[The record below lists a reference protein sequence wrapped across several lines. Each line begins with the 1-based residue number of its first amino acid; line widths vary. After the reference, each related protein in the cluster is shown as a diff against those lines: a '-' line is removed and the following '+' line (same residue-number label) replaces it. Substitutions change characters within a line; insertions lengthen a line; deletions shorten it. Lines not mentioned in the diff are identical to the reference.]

1 MTDDDPI
8 REVSVTRDRTQTTS
22 APHRPRFGLL
32 LALLTA
38 AAFGTSGA
46 FARSLIDAGWS
57 PSTAVTAR
65 VTIAAVVLL
74 IPSVVALRG
83 RWSVLRRNLPM
94 ITAFGLVAIAGC
106 QVAYF
111 NAVQHLSV
119 GVALLLEYMGIVLVV
134 GWLWARHR
142 QRPRALTIGGTVVSI
157 LGLALVLDLAGDATV
172 DLVGVLWGLIAA
184 VGLAVFFV
192 MSAKSD
198 PDLPPLVM
206 AGGGMTIGAVT
217 LLGLSAV
224 GVLPVAATTNDV
236 VFAGHDVPWWV
247 PVAGLSLIA
256 AVFAYV
262 VGIMAARSLGSK
274 LASFVGLTEVLFA
287 VLFAW
292 LLLGQLPTVVQLI
305 GGVLIVAGVSLV
317 RVDELRSEVLD
328 EPVVPTPAG

>member
-1 MTDDDPI
+1 M
-8 REVSVTRDRTQTTS
+8 TRDHTHTPSR
-22 APHRPRFGLL
+22 PHRPRFGLL

-46 FARSLIDAGWS
+46 FARSLIDAGWT
-57 PSTAVTAR
+57 PAAAVTAR
-65 VTIAAVVLL
+65 VSIAALVLL
-74 IPSVVALRG
+74 VPSIVALRG

-94 ITAFGLVAIAGC
+94 ITAFGLIAIAGC

-119 GVALLLEYMGIVLVV
+119 AVALLLEYMGIVLVV
-134 GWLWARHR
+134 GWLWVRHR
-142 QRPRALTIGGTVVSI
+142 QRPRRLTVGGTVVSI
-157 LGLALVLDLAGDATV
+157 LGLALVLDLVGDATV
-172 DLVGVLWGLIAA
+172 DLVGVLWGLVAA

-198 PDLPPLVM
+198 PELPPIVM
-206 AGGGMTIGAVT
+206 AGGGMVIGAMA
-217 LLGLSAV
+217 LLALGAV
-224 GVLPVAATTNDV
+224 GLLPLAATTDDV
-236 VFAGHDVPWWV
+236 VFAGQDVPWWV
-247 PVAGLSLIA
+247 PILGLSLLA

-262 VGIMAARSLGSK
+262 VGIMAARALGSK

-292 LLLGQLPTVVQLI
+292 LLLGQLPTVVQLL
-305 GGVLIVAGVSLV
+305 GGALIVAGVAMV
-317 RVDELRSEVLD
+317 RIDELREGSEFD

>member
-1 MTDDDPI
+1 MTRTHTP
-8 REVSVTRDRTQTTS
+8 TRP
-22 APHRPRFGLL
+22 ARPRFGLL

-57 PSTAVTAR
+57 PATAVTAR
-65 VTIAAVVLL
+65 VSVAALVLL
-74 IPSVVALRG
+74 VPSIVVLRG
-83 RWSVLRRNLPM
+83 RWGVLRRNLRM
-94 ITAFGLVAIAGC
+94 IAFYGLVAVAAC

-134 GWLWARHR
+134 GWLWVRHR
-142 QRPRALTIGGTVVSI
+142 QRPRTLTVGGTVVSI

-198 PDLPPLVM
+198 PELPPLVM
-206 AGGGMTIGAVT
+206 AGGGMAIGAVA
-217 LLGLSAV
+217 LLALGAV
-224 GVLPVAATTNDV
+224 GVLPVAANTNDV

-262 VGIMAARSLGSK
+262 VGIIAARALGSK

-292 LLLGQLPTVVQLI
+292 LLLGQLPTMIQLV
-305 GGVLIVAGVSLV
+305 GGALIVAGVAMV
-317 RVDELRSEVLD
+317 RVDELRTEPAD
-328 EPVVPTPAG
+328 QPVVPTPAG

>member
-1 MTDDDPI
+1 M
-8 REVSVTRDRTQTTS
+8 TRDHTNTPSRLGRS
-22 APHRPRFGLL
+22 ARSRPRFGLL

-57 PSTAVTAR
+57 PAAAVTAR
-65 VTIAAVVLL
+65 VTIAALVLL
-74 IPSVVALRG
+74 VPSIVALRG
-83 RWSVLRRNLPM
+83 RWHVLRRNLPM
-94 ITAFGLVAIAGC
+94 ITAFGLIAIAGC

-142 QRPRALTIGGTVVSI
+142 QRPRRLTVGGTVVSI
-157 LGLALVLDLAGDATV
+157 LGLALVLDLVGDATIDV
-172 DLVGVLWGLIAA
+172 VGVLWGLVAA

-198 PDLPPLVM
+198 PELPPLAM
-206 AGGGMTIGAVT
+206 AGGGMVIGAIA
-217 LLGLSAV
+217 LLALGAAGL
-224 GVLPVAATTNDV
+224 LPLAATADDV

-247 PVAGLSLIA
+247 PVAGLSLLA

-262 VGIMAARSLGSK
+262 VGIMAARALGSK

-305 GGVLIVAGVSLV
+305 GGGLIVVGVAMV
-317 RVDELRSEVLD
+317 RIDELREGSELD
-328 EPVVPTPAG
+328 EPVVPAPAG

>member
-1 MTDDDPI
+1 M
-8 REVSVTRDRTQTTS
+8 TRDHTHTPSLRRRS
-22 APHRPRFGLL
+22 RVGLL

-57 PSTAVTAR
+57 PAAAVTAR
-65 VTIAAVVLL
+65 VTIAALVLL
-74 IPSVVALRG
+74 VPSIVVLRG
-83 RWSVLRRNLPM
+83 RWNVLRRNLSM
-94 ITAFGLVAIAGC
+94 ITFFGLIAVAGC

-134 GWLWARHR
+134 GWLWVRHR
-142 QRPRALTIGGTVVSI
+142 QRPRRLTVGGTVVSV

-172 DLVGVLWGLIAA
+172 DLVGVIWGLVAA

-192 MSAKSD
+192 VSAKSD
-198 PDLPPLVM
+198 PELPPLVM
-206 AGGGMTIGAVT
+206 AGGGMAIGAVA
-217 LLGLSAV
+217 LLALGAV
-224 GVLPVAATTNDV
+224 GMLPMAANTDDV

-262 VGIMAARSLGSK
+262 VGIMAARALGSK
-274 LASFVGLTEVLFA
+274 LSSFVGLTEVLFA

-292 LLLGQLPTVVQLI
+292 LLLGQLPTVVQLV
-305 GGVLIVAGVSLV
+305 GGALIVTGVALV
-317 RVDELRSEVLD
+317 RVDELRADDTVA
-328 EPVVPTPAG
+328 EPVVSTRAG

>member
-1 MTDDDPI
+1 MN
-8 REVSVTRDRTQTTS
+8 RDHTTS
-22 APHRPRFGLL
+22 TSVPPRPRFGLL

-57 PSTAVTAR
+57 PSSAVTAR
-65 VTIAAVVLL
+65 VTIAALVLL
-74 IPSVVALRG
+74 IPSVIALRG
-83 RWSVLRRNLPM
+83 RWRVLRRNLPM
-94 ITAFGLVAIAGC
+94 ITSFGLIAIAGC

-142 QRPRALTIGGTVVSI
+142 QRPRALTIGGTVVSV

-172 DLVGVLWGLIAA
+172 DLVGVFWGLIAA

-192 MSAKSD
+192 LSAKSD
-198 PDLPPLVM
+198 PELPPLAM
-206 AGGGMTIGAVT
+206 AGGGMAIGSVA
-217 LLGLSAV
+217 LLALSAV
-224 GVLPVAATTNDV
+224 GVLPIAANTDDV

-305 GGVLIVAGVSLV
+305 GGVLIVAGVALV
-317 RVDELRSEVLD
+317 RVDELRSEALD
-328 EPVVPTPAG
+328 EPVVPAPAG

>member
-1 MTDDDPI
+1 M
-8 REVSVTRDRTQTTS
+8 TRDHVHTPEPAR
-22 APHRPRFGLL
+22 AIIPEPPRFGLL

-57 PSTAVTAR
+57 PAAAVTAR
-65 VTIAAVVLL
+65 VTIAALVLL
-74 IPSVVALRG
+74 VPSIVALRG
-83 RWSVLRRNLPM
+83 RWPVFRRNLSM
-94 ITAFGLVAIAGC
+94 ITAFGLIAIAGC

-142 QRPRALTIGGTVVSI
+142 QRPRRLTVGGTVVSI
-157 LGLALVLDLAGDATV
+157 LGLALVLDLVGDATV
-172 DLVGVLWGLIAA
+172 DVVGVLWGLVAA

-198 PDLPPLVM
+198 PELPPLAM
-206 AGGGMTIGAVT
+206 AGGGMVIGSVALLALGAVG
-217 LLGLSAV
+217 LLPL
-224 GVLPVAATTNDV
+224 AATTDDV

-247 PVAGLSLIA
+247 PVAGLSLLA

-262 VGIMAARSLGSK
+262 VGIMAARALGSK

-305 GGVLIVAGVSLV
+305 GGALIVVGVAMV
-317 RVDELRSEVLD
+317 RIDELREGAELN
-328 EPVVPTPAG
+328 EPVVPAPAG

>member
-1 MTDDDPI
+1 M
-8 REVSVTRDRTQTTS
+8 TRDHTQPTG
-22 APHRPRFGLL
+22 APHRARFGLL
-32 LALLTA
+32 LALSTA

-57 PSTAVTAR
+57 PSSAVTAR
-65 VTIAAVVLL
+65 VTIAALVLL
-74 IPSVVALRG
+74 IPSVLALHG
-83 RWSVLRRNLPM
+83 RWRVLRRNLPM
-94 ITAFGLVAIAGC
+94 ITAFGLIAIAGC

-142 QRPRALTIGGTVVSI
+142 QRPRALTIGGTAVSV
-157 LGLALVLDLAGDATV
+157 LGLALVLDLAGDASV
-172 DLVGVLWGLIAA
+172 DLVGVFWGLLAA

-192 MSAKSD
+192 LSAKSD
-198 PDLPPLVM
+198 PELPPLVM
-206 AGGGMTIGAVT
+206 AGGGMAIGAAA
-217 LLGLSAV
+217 LLALSAV
-224 GVLPVAATTNDV
+224 GVLPVAANTNDV

-262 VGIMAARSLGSK
+262 IGIMAARQLGSK

-287 VLFAW
+287 VFFAW
-292 LLLGQLPTVVQLI
+292 LLLGQLPTLVQLV
-305 GGVLIVAGVSLV
+305 GGGLIVAGVALV
-317 RVDELRSEVLD
+317 RVDELRSDLLD
-328 EPVVPTPAG
+328 DPVVPTPAG

>member
-1 MTDDDPI
+1 MN
-8 REVSVTRDRTQTTS
+8 RDHTTS
-22 APHRPRFGLL
+22 TSVPPRPRFGLL

-57 PSTAVTAR
+57 PSSAVTAR
-65 VTIAAVVLL
+65 VTIAALVLL
-74 IPSVVALRG
+74 IPSVIALRG
-83 RWSVLRRNLPM
+83 RWRVLRRNLPM
-94 ITAFGLVAIAGC
+94 ITSFGLIAIAGC

-142 QRPRALTIGGTVVSI
+142 QRPRALTIGGTVVSV

-172 DLVGVLWGLIAA
+172 DLVGVFWGLIAA

-192 MSAKSD
+192 LSAKSD
-198 PDLPPLVM
+198 PELPPLAM
-206 AGGGMTIGAVT
+206 AGGGMAIGSVA
-217 LLGLSAV
+217 LLALSAV
-224 GVLPVAATTNDV
+224 GVLPVAANTDDV

-305 GGVLIVAGVSLV
+305 GGVLIVAGVALV
-317 RVDELRSEVLD
+317 RVDELRSEALD
-328 EPVVPTPAG
+328 EPVVPAPAG

>member
-1 MTDDDPI
+1 MTHDHAHTP
-8 REVSVTRDRTQTTS
+8 SLTRR
-22 APHRPRFGLL
+22 ARFGLL

-46 FARSLIDAGWS
+46 FARSLIDAGWT
-57 PSTAVTAR
+57 PAAAVTAR
-65 VTIAAVVLL
+65 VTVAALVMLV
-74 IPSVVALRG
+74 PSVLALRG
-83 RWSVLRRNLPM
+83 RWSVFRRNLPM
-94 ITAFGLVAIAGC
+94 ITAFGLIAIAGC

-134 GWLWARHR
+134 GWLWVRHR
-142 QRPRALTIGGTVVSI
+142 QRPRKLTVGGTVVSVV
-157 LGLALVLDLAGDATV
+157 GLALVLDLMGDATV
-172 DLVGVLWGLIAA
+172 DVVGVLWGLVAA

-198 PDLPPLVM
+198 PELPPLVM
-206 AGGGMTIGAVT
+206 AGGGMTIGAVA
-217 LLGLSAV
+217 LLLCAAFGL
-224 GVLPVAATTNDV
+224 LPMAANTADV

-262 VGIMAARSLGSK
+262 VGIMAARELGSK
-274 LASFVGLTEVLFA
+274 LASFVGLTEVMFA

-305 GGVLIVAGVSLV
+305 GGVLIVAGVAMV
-317 RVDELRSEVLD
+317 RTDELRAEMSD
-328 EPVVPTPAG
+328 RPDQPVVPSSAG

>member
-1 MTDDDPI
+1 M
-8 REVSVTRDRTQTTS
+8 TRDHTQTTDV
-22 APHRPRFGLL
+22 PHRPRFGLL

-57 PSTAVTAR
+57 PSSAVTAR
-65 VTIAAVVLL
+65 VTIAALVLL
-74 IPSVVALRG
+74 IPSLIALRG
-83 RWSVLRRNLPM
+83 RWRVFRRNLPM
-94 ITAFGLVAIAGC
+94 ITAFGLIAIAGC

-142 QRPRALTIGGTVVSI
+142 QRPRALTIGGTVVSV

-172 DLVGVLWGLIAA
+172 DLVGVFWGLVAA

-198 PDLPPLVM
+198 PELPPLVM
-206 AGGGMTIGAVT
+206 AGGGMAIGAVA
-217 LLGLSAV
+217 LLALGAI
-224 GVLPVAATTNDV
+224 GVLPLAANTNDV

-247 PVAGLSLIA
+247 PVAGLSLVA

-305 GGVLIVAGVSLV
+305 GGVLIVAGVALV
-317 RVDELRSEVLD
+317 RVDEMRAGDAIE